1 MSCRHSCEENMV
13 LFFHFP
19 HVAISMSTANTEGIF
34 PFFFFFFPWMF
45 EHEHNRHGAGGGG
58 REGRVWCKGHGA
70 DSEMGLTLNPSDG
83 CRDRLSWRHQVTR
96 LIHTINNAGLK
107 RKSGG
112 LWFFFFLG
120 YLVVIRIQVL
130 HQTWRTPTTNIS
142 LKKAKAITCNYTLT
156 FLLYCLLAHHVTWSN
171 KNTVSIKFCQY

>member
-34 PFFFFFFPWMF
+34 PFFFFFSRGCSNMNITGMGRRG
-45 EHEHNRHGAGGGG
+45 EG

-70 DSEMGLTLNPSDG
+70 DSEMGLTLNPSAG
-83 CRDRLSWRHQVTR
+83 CRDRLSRRHQVTR

-112 LWFFFFLG
+112 LGVFLG
-120 YLVVIRIQVL
+120 GGIFSS
-130 HQTWRTPTTNIS
+130 HQNPSTPPNLKNTNH
-142 LKKAKAITCNYTLT
+142 KHQFEKGQGDTCNYTLT